1 MFVGAYSVDLYSPNC
16 YNIRI
21 DSNKEPEVIKQFVQV
36 SAHRDSNNFA
46 HCSNLSLMADR
57 DMSAMQA
64 LHYLQVMADD
74 YAQRGYAVEWIREN
88 WDAAYEEMYGDLF
101 ESRAVSN

>member
-1 MFVGAYSVDLYSPNC
+1 
-16 YNIRI
+16 
-21 DSNKEPEVIKQFVQV
+21 
-36 SAHRDSNNFA
+36 
-46 HCSNLSLMADR
+46 MADR
-57 DMSAMQA
+57 DMSAIQA
-64 LHYLQVMADD
+64 QRYLQVMADD